1 VIPEA
6 RQLHP
11 GFPFVA
17 EAHWDLQWELMQQGF
32 DCCYDER
39 FYDRL
44 VGGTPQALREHVSAP
59 MDYQRHLIRF
69 LENHDEARA
78 ASVLFVRQ
86 NRVAAVALMTS
97 PGSKLL

>member
-1 VIPEA
+1 
-6 RQLHP
+6 
-11 GFPFVA
+11 
-17 EAHWDLQWELMQQGF
+17 MQQGF

-86 NRVAAVALMTS
+86 NRGRSAYDVTWFQASAGRAALRFQI
-97 PGSKLL
+97 